1 MSAGQRRFVGV
12 NLIATIGK
20 LVASPGHATR
30 SAFVGAAFRH
40 FGLLAFRS
48 FLAYQPLSDRSL
60 PSGITE
66 M

>member
-1 MSAGQRRFVGV
+1 MGESIRSNERW
-12 NLIATIGK
+12 
-20 LVASPGHATR
+20 R

-40 FGLLAFRS
+40 FGLLAFLS
-48 FLAYQPLSDRSL
+48 FLACQPLSDRSR